1 MRSWSGE
8 NFAMVLTPFK
18 SLEVCVTAVKSL
30 QTYDLIGL
38 VFLLLAIPPI
48 EC

>member
-1 MRSWSGE
+1 
-8 NFAMVLTPFK
+8 MVLTPFK
-18 SLEVCVTAVKSL
+18 SLVVGVAAMKSL

-38 VFLLLAIPPI
+38 VFLLLAVSAI